1 MDKEFKGDDPALI
14 ALWRLG
20 VELEYKVGWANAV
33 WFARANDK
41 IPPYADETYR
51 VTMKPN
57 QKRQEIQSSGLNITR
72 ETDDTE

>member
-51 VTMKPN
+51 IKGAGDEHTARRV
-57 QKRQEIQSSGLNITR
+57 SCV
-72 ETDDTE
+72 